1 METECIFCKII
12 AGEIPAKKVYEDDSF
27 FAFLDINPK
36 SKGHTLLIP
45 KTHYATFL
53 DMPVEEEKALFGK
66 VQELGKT
73 LKEKLGAEYI
83 FLLVMGEEVPHTHV
97 HLIPYYDTMPLSLPG
112 SDDTDLD
119 EVLAAIKSDQ
129 NV

>member
-12 AGEIPAKKVYEDDSF
+12 AGEIPAKNVYEDESF
-27 FAFLDINPK
+27 LAFLDINPK
-36 SKGHTLLIP
+36 SKGHSLLIP

-53 DMPVEEEKALFGK
+53 DMPKEEEKELFGK
-66 VQELGKT
+66 AQDLGKI
-73 LKEKLGAEYI
+73 LKGKLGAEYI

-97 HLIPYYDTMPLSLPG
+97 HLIPYYGTLPVILPG

-119 EVLAAIKSDQ
+119 EVLALIKTDQ